1 MGVVAVTDANI
12 FIDLFKMNLLGLLFR
27 MGLEVH
33 TTREILEELYEE
45 QQAMLPKTGQ
55 LAILDLSEEQWKE
68 INKMSFSRR
77 FSEADRSVLGVAY
90 ILKAAILTNEK
101 LMRRKATQWKLEVHG
116 ILWLLD
122 CFVEKDLLS
131 PQTATKKLEHLMETN
146 FYLPK
151 EECLERLAKW
161 GGGYLSNIGHTGRCP
176 LPVVR

>member
-1 MGVVAVTDANI
+1 
-12 FIDLFKMNLLGLLFR
+12 MNLLGLLFR

-45 QQAMLPKTGQ
+45 QQAMLLKTGQ